1 MKMLLYEEN
10 IRKVLAM
17 SLLFVAIQSFFLHY
31 FTKINIGTLRVQ
43 FKYRLPS

>member
-1 MKMLLYEEN
+1 MHLYEEN
-10 IRKVLAM
+10 IRQVLAM
-17 SLLFVAIQSFFLHY
+17 SLLLVAVQRFFLHD